1 MCCSL
6 LLMSLLYHRRR
17 LLCRL
22 TILLLLTH
30 AKLTKLFE
38 HISYHVFVESV
49 RHIQI
54 ERIPSPHAGRC
65 QEKIHLALELRHSQ
79 QFRGKLRS
87 SFRGL
92 ILIFLLNNILLSSV
106 SGFACTMTYKH
117 RSTRFCG
124 AYIKFHTAS
133 CRAQIQICWWR
144 NTKDQNCIIT
154 SV

>member
-38 HISYHVFVESV
+38 HISHTIFLSNRYVTFRLNVFLPL
-49 RHIQI
+49 
-54 ERIPSPHAGRC
+54 IPVDAKKRY
-65 QEKIHLALELRHSQ
+65 IWHSEQ

-87 SFRGL
+87 SFRSL
-92 ILIFLLNNILLSSV
+92 ISICLLNNILLSPV
-106 SGFACTMTYKH
+106 CGFACTMTYKH

-144 NTKDQNCIIT
+144 NTKD
-154 SV
+154 